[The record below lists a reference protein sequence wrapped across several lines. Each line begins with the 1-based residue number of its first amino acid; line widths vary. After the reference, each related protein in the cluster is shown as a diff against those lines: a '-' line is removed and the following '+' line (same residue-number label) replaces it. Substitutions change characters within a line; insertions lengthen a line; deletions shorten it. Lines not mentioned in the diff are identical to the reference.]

1 MTEVFEFEE
10 ESTIEA
16 TFQIGVTAED
26 HGALYNRD
34 APDQH
39 PISAITD
46 LQTTLDGISGDV
58 SAETTRA
65 EGVEGNLENLTT
77 TDKTNLVSAINE
89 VDSHADT
96 NATNLSNHI
105 ADKNNPHKVTKAQ
118 VGLGNCDNTS
128 DLDKPIS
135 TATQNALNL
144 KVNTTDL
151 GNAELDIQKNGTS
164 VGKFTANASTDK
176 VINLVI
182 PTQASDVNALP
193 DSTKYGA
200 SLSLTINSST
210 FVVTAQLKD
219 QDGGN
224 LGSAQTIDLPLE
236 SVVVNGSYDSVNK
249 KIILTLEDGN
259 TIDIPVG
266 DLVAGLQSEI
276 TVDNKLASDLVD
288 DTNQTHK
295 FATSAQLSQ
304 IATNTSDISN
314 LQSGKADKAT
324 TLAGYGITN
333 AYTKTEVDSALSNK
347 ADKATTLSGYGIT
360 NAYTKT
366 EVDTALSAKQD
377 TIDSSHKLS
386 ADLVDDTSTT
396 NKFVT
401 ASDISTWNGK
411 QDALTQ
417 SQLDAV
423 NSGITSAKV
432 TQYDGYATSKANVSL
447 SNLDSMGQMTVNTL
461 NGTAS
466 NFILSI
472 AQELK
477 CELSGTVFTLK
488 AGSIRTILGA
498 TYTTITTESD
508 ITVPLDV
515 STDGR
520 FVMIGSVNAQSQ
532 IAIEKFD
539 SGATTPSSKTTDYF
553 WNTTDKLMY
562 LWRTA
567 NSEYQ
572 AFTTWCY
579 PSCLIDVVG
588 GVASF
593 AKDSKGHDLIFNGAG
608 FIGHSWYVLP
618 NVWALRGNGYSN
630 GLLASESFRIAS
642 VVVGNIGTTPFVSR
656 YNRAVM
662 LGGHVRAES
671 HPYVERQSYSE
682 VTNISSLWQ
691 FCRDDNILYRQS
703 GGVMTGTPRIAF
715 VEYQY
720 DGTNVLDFIIY
731 QPYEGAV
738 SLFTNALEKQVATKQ
753 DDVTTL
759 TGYDATQTQTLKNIN
774 GVLTWVTD

>member
-34 APDQH
+34 APNQH

-58 SAETTRA
+58 SAETNRA
-65 EGVEGNLENLTT
+65 EGVEGSLENLTT

-89 VDSHADT
+89 VDGHADT

-105 ADKNNPHKVTKAQ
+105 ADKNNPHEVTKAQ
-118 VGLGNCDNTS
+118 VGLGNCDNTA

-144 KVNTTDL
+144 KVNTSDL

-176 VINLVI
+176 VIDLVI

-224 LGSAQTIDLPLE
+224 LGSAQTIDFPLE

-249 KIILTLEDGN
+249 KIVLTLENGN

-304 IATNTSDISN
+304 IATNTGDIYN
-314 LQSGKADKAT
+314 LQSG
-324 TLAGYGITN
+324 
-333 AYTKTEVDSALSNK
+333 K

-360 NAYTKT
+360 DAYTKT
-366 EVDTALSAKQD
+366 EVDTALSGKQD

-417 SQLDAV
+417 TQLNAV

-447 SNLDSMGQMTVNTL
+447 DNLNADGQMIIDSQ
-461 NGTAS
+461 NGTIS
-466 NFILSI
+466 NCILEI
-472 AQELK
+472 PQNLK
-477 CELSGTVFTLK
+477 LELSDGVLTIKVGTKGVVTGTDTYIEYTNQTDK
-488 AGSIRTILGA
+488 
-498 TYTTITTESD
+498 TYTIPANLSDGWYYIFTARNFAIQYPLAMRNVRSGSETPTEA
-508 ITVPLDV
+508 
-515 STDGR
+515 GGNNR
-520 FVMIGSVNAQSQ
+520 F
-532 IAIEKFD
+532 F
-539 SGATTPSSKTTDYF
+539 
-553 WNTTDKLMY
+553 NTTDKKIY
-562 LWRTA
+562 IYDSVNFWHEW
-567 NSEYQ
+567 NV
-572 AFTTWCY
+572 FY
-579 PSCLIDVVG
+579 PFCIIEMKS

-593 AKDSKGHDLIFNGAG
+593 AKDSNGNDMIFNGAG
-608 FIGHSWYVLP
+608 FVGHHAVIYPQTPPFALIGSGFKDGKLSSENAIQNSLQIFEMNAINPVSGYEKVYCYGMTDGYYTNNYREVDTIAERDADTTNYRLQYVKET
-618 NVWALRGNGYSN
+618 NKVYYHTNNGF
-630 GLLASESFRIAS
+630 E
-642 VVVGNIGTTPFVSR
+642 
-656 YNRAVM
+656 
-662 LGGHVRAES
+662 
-671 HPYVERQSYSE
+671 ERKLVKFLSYS
-682 VTNISSLWQ
+682 
-691 FCRDDNILYRQS
+691 
-703 GGVMTGTPRIAF
+703 
-715 VEYQY
+715 Y
-720 DGTNVLDFIIY
+720 DGTTVTDFTIR
-731 QPYEGAV
+731 QTYEGARN
-738 SLFTNALEKQVATKQ
+738 LLTDDIEEEVATKQ
-753 DDVTTL
+753 ADVTTL
-759 TGYDATQTQTLKNIN
+759 TGYDASKTQTLKNVN
-774 GVLTWVTD
+774 GTLTWVDD

>member
-77 TDKTNLVSAINE
+77 DSKVNLVSAINE
-89 VDSHADT
+89 VDSHTDT

-105 ADKNNPHKVTKAQ
+105 ADKNNPHEVTKAQ

-144 KVNTTDL
+144 KVNTADL

-200 SLSLTINSST
+200 SISLTINSST

-219 QDGGN
+219 QDGNN

-249 KIILTLEDGN
+249 KIVLTLENGN
-259 TIDIPVG
+259 TIDIPIG

-304 IATNTSDISN
+304 IATNTGDISS
-314 LQSGKADKAT
+314 LQSGK
-324 TLAGYGITN
+324 
-333 AYTKTEVDSALSNK
+333 
-347 ADKATTLSGYGIT
+347 
-360 NAYTKT
+360 
-366 EVDTALSAKQD
+366 QD
-377 TIDSSHKLS
+377 T
-386 ADLVDDTSTT
+386 
-396 NKFVT
+396 
-401 ASDISTWNGK
+401 
-411 QDALTQ
+411 LTQ

-432 TQYDGYATSKANVSL
+432 TQYDGYATSKANVGL
-447 SNLDSMGQMTVNTL
+447 DNLNSDGQMIIDSVD
-461 NGTAS
+461 GKIS
-466 NFILSI
+466 NCILEI
-472 AQELK
+472 PQNIK
-477 CELSGTVFTLK
+477 CEISGTTITLK
-488 AGSIRTILGA
+488 NGCIIPMTGSS
-498 TYTTITTESD
+498 TYTTVTLSADASKDFSSWGNAEYFVIWNGLNITLYD
-508 ITVPLDV
+508 ISVVKSGSSLPASPSPND
-515 STDGR
+515 R
-520 FVMIGSVNAQSQ
+520 F
-532 IAIEKFD
+532 FL
-539 SGATTPSSKTTDYF
+539 TTDYSLYYG
-553 WNTTDKLMY
+553 N
-562 LWRTA
+562 
-567 NSEYQ
+567 NSNQ
-572 AFTTWCY
+572 WVMNKGSY
-579 PSCLIDVVG
+579 PLAKVIKDSN
-588 GVASF
+588 GVHF
-593 AKDSKGHDLIFNGAG
+593 AKDSNGNDMIFNGVG
-608 FIGHSWYVLP
+608 FVGDAIFTYPNIKGLIPNGFNADGSLKSTGFTTTALTIITSLGSYNSHRYVVTNGGSWAVSPTLNYVKEV
-618 NVWALRGNGYSN
+618 NRNSTGSGYWNYISTIEFDLDVN
-630 GLLASESFRIAS
+630 ASPKITNFTIRQPVRTATTEMLDKKQDTLTFD
-642 VVVGNIGTTPFVSR
+642 TTPT
-656 YNRAVM
+656 
-662 LGGHVRAES
+662 
-671 HPYVERQSYSE
+671 QSSTNP
-682 VTNISSLWQ
+682 VT
-691 FCRDDNILYRQS
+691 S
-703 GGVMTGTPRIAF
+703 GGVYT
-715 VEYQY
+715 
-720 DGTNVLDFIIY
+720 
-731 QPYEGAV
+731 
-738 SLFTNALEKQVATKQ
+738 ALGTKQ

-759 TGYDATQTQTLKNIN
+759 TGYDSTKTQTLKNVN
-774 GVLTWVTD
+774 GTLTWVDD